1 MMELLSPAGGWEA
14 MVAAVQNGA
23 DAVYMGFGGLNARRS
38 ARNFTDEEFRAAVA
52 YCHLRGVKVYLTLN
66 TLVTDRELP
75 AAAEALK
82 KASDMGVDAI
92 LIQDWGIWRLAREIA
107 PDVPLHASTQMSLHT
122 LGGACR
128 AAELGLERV
137 VLARELSR
145 RDIHTITRGC
155 PAEIEVFGHGA
166 LCMCYS
172 GQCEMS
178 AVIGGRSGNRGACAQ
193 PCRLPYGVNEK
204 AAGGHP
210 LSLKDANLADYVQ
223 ELEQMGVACLKL
235 EGRMK
240 RPEYVAVI
248 TGIYRRLL
256 DEKRGPS
263 REESRQLEAAFSRS
277 GFTDGYYKGRTGPEM
292 FGTRPENAP
301 EPKELFAR
309 AKAGYSREDSRRVP
323 VDMVCTLRAGEPV
336 SLTASAGGHTVRA
349 EGPTPEE
356 ARNRALTAE
365 ELQARLEKTGGTVF
379 RPRET
384 RVELEE
390 GLMLP
395 ASAVNALRRQAL
407 EGLEAALAQPPVR
420 RTGTPSPLPQAQP
433 GPGAPVLTCSI
444 MRPEQLT
451 EPLAQCETVYVPAE
465 LLEKL
470 DLNRWAEMT
479 HICAVLPR
487 IFRTEDQAALRAL
500 LQQHREHLSAVAIGN
515 LGHLPIAE
523 SLGLP
528 LWGDLGLNLFN
539 SESLLFW
546 KELGLES
553 AAVSMELRWQQLR
566 DLRKV
571 LPCEAV
577 VYGRLPLM
585 IMENCVIRNQ
595 LGCRDAG
602 RDYGDRSPACRCGQE
617 NVLVDRTGAQFPLVG
632 QWGHRCEI
640 ENSRVLFLADKPEWR
655 QLGLT
660 RARLRFTTEP
670 PEECVRV
677 LRAYQGRSDYRPD
690 QLTRGLFYRG
700 VE

>member
-38 ARNFTDEEFRAAVA
+38 ARNFTDEEFREAVA

-336 SLTASAGGHTVRA
+336 SLTASAGGHVVRA

-365 ELQARLEKTGGTVF
+365 ELQSRLEKTGGTVF

-433 GPGAPVLTCSI
+433 GPDAPVLTCSI

-470 DLNRWAEMT
+470 DLDRWAEMT

-515 LGHLPIAE
+515 LGHLPITE
-523 SLGLP
+523 GLGLP

-546 KELGLES
+546 KELGLEA

-577 VYGRLPLM
+577 VYGRLPLR
-585 IMENCVIRNQ
+585 IMENCVIRNE

-602 RDYGDRSPACRCGQE
+602 RDYADRSPACRCGQE

-640 ENSRVLFLADKPEWR
+640 ENSKVLFLADKPEWR

-660 RARLRFTTEP
+660 RARLRFTTES
-670 PEECVRV
+670 PEECARV
-677 LRAYQGRSDYRPD
+677 LQAYQGRSDYRPD